1 MSDEIEK
8 TDGDAQDDSTLAKLL
23 KLAGPRAE
31 IPLGVESRTYERV
44 RAEWKSATRQSDGSN
59 IYKKVR
65 RAWRRDG
72 RVDMAMRWALPLGG
86 VASALIAM
94 FVLMQPAPV
103 PAIAVATVSKVVE
116 PAAGNSRFVRDMT
129 VYAGESLLTGE
140 GEGLS
145 LLLARSESLRIDENT
160 ELQVDGKDRFTLLK
174 GRVYVD
180 TGQFVYRDGGLTIDT
195 EFASVTDVGTQFS
208 VSAQDHVLDVAVRE
222 GRVDIANDSRAFA
235 VMVGERMT
243 LDQNNVGNVSKID
256 GYDEYW
262 NWVAD
267 LAPEFDIEKNR
278 SLFNFLEWA
287 ARETGRELIFE
298 DDELRMSAMRDDVF
312 GRISNL
318 TPDEA
323 LLAILPVT
331 SVRYKIEPGKIAISR

>member
-8 TDGDAQDDSTLAKLL
+8 TGGDARDDNTLAKLL

-31 IPLGVESRTYERV
+31 IPVGVESRTYERV
-44 RAEWKSATRQSDGSN
+44 RAEWKTATRQSDGSN

-72 RVDMAMRWALPLGG
+72 RVDMTIRWALPVGG
-86 VASALIAM
+86 VASALIAI
-94 FVLMQPAPV
+94 FVLMQPAPI
-103 PAIAVATVSKVVE
+103 PAVAVATVSKVIV

-195 EFASVTDVGTQFS
+195 EFGSVTDVGTQFS
-208 VSAQDHVLDVAVRE
+208 VSAM
-222 GRVDIANDSRAFA
+222 SRFA
-235 VMVGERMT
+235 RG
-243 LDQNNVGNVSKID
+243 G
-256 GYDEYW
+256 
-262 NWVAD
+262 
-267 LAPEFDIEKNR
+267 
-278 SLFNFLEWA
+278 
-287 ARETGRELIFE
+287 LI
-298 DDELRMSAMRDDVF
+298 SPTTA
-312 GRISNL
+312 GH
-318 TPDEA
+318 
-323 LLAILPVT
+323 LP
-331 SVRYKIEPGKIAISR
+331 

>member
-1 MSDEIEK
+1 
-8 TDGDAQDDSTLAKLL
+8 
-23 KLAGPRAE
+23 
-31 IPLGVESRTYERV
+31 
-44 RAEWKSATRQSDGSN
+44 
-59 IYKKVR
+59 
-65 RAWRRDG
+65 
-72 RVDMAMRWALPLGG
+72 
-86 VASALIAM
+86 
-94 FVLMQPAPV
+94 
-103 PAIAVATVSKVVE
+103 
-116 PAAGNSRFVRDMT
+116 
-129 VYAGESLLTGE
+129 
-140 GEGLS
+140 
-145 LLLARSESLRIDENT
+145 
-160 ELQVDGKDRFTLLK
+160 
-174 GRVYVD
+174 
-180 TGQFVYRDGGLTIDT
+180 
-195 EFASVTDVGTQFS
+195 
-208 VSAQDHVLDVAVRE
+208 
-222 GRVDIANDSRAFA
+222 
-235 VMVGERMT
+235 MVGERMT

-256 GYDEYW
+256 SYDEYW